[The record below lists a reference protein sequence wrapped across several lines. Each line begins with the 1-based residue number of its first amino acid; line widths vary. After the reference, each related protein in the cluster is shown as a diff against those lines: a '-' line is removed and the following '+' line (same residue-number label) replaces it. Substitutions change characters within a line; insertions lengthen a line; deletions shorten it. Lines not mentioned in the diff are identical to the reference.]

1 MFLFKQKTA
10 YEMRISDWSSDVCSS
25 DLAGKTLADA
35 VAEVREAVDFLRYYA
50 AHARADFPHP
60 ITLPVPT
67 GERNELILEG
77 KGLFVCISPWNFP
90 LAIFLGQVSA
100 ALAAGNAVLAKPAEQ
115 TPLIA
120 HAAVQVLLEAG
131 VPGDVLALL
140 PGRGE
145 TVGAA
150 LTGHDDI
157 IGVAFTGSTE
167 VARAINR
174 GLAGR
179 DGPIRS
185 EEHTS
190 ELQSLIRISYAGF
203 CLNNNTVANTSRH

>member
-1 MFLFKQKTA
+1 M
-10 YEMRISDWSSDVCSS
+10 
-25 DLAGKTLADA
+25 A
-35 VAEVREAVDFLRYYA
+35 VR
-50 AHARADFPHP
+50 
-60 ITLPVPT
+60 
-67 GERNELILEG
+67 
-77 KGLFVCISPWNFP
+77 
-90 LAIFLGQVSA
+90 
-100 ALAAGNAVLAKPAEQ
+100 AKPAEQ

-179 DGPIRS
+179 DGPIATLIAETAGANAMIVDSTALPEPLARDQVDR
-185 EEHTS
+185 
-190 ELQSLIRISYAGF
+190 QSAVEGERVSVRVKLGGRR
-203 CLNNNTVANTSRH
+203 T